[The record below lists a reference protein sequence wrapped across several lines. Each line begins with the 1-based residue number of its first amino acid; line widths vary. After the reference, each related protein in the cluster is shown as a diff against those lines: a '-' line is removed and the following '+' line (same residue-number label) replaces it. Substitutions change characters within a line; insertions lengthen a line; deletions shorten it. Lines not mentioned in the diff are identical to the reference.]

1 MLSLEVEFYYFS
13 NSLVNPQIKLILIL
27 NISEQQKTFFVV
39 LYYFASYLIDC
50 SANINVVRKVKF

>member
-39 LYYFASYLIDC
+39 LYFASYLIDC